1 MVVEICRRCVS
12 GSAGCAVGG
21 VVSGVTVGLCCLLGC
36 SVAVDGGVE
45 EGRFGSWFIAL
56 FSRVVA
62 LTLGSG
68 RRWATVLVAVS
79 VIKCRWNWS
88 LVMVSYPSRP
98 RS

>member
-1 MVVEICRRCVS
+1 MASPS
-12 GSAGCAVGG
+12 GVVGG
-21 VVSGVTVGLCCLLGC
+21 VSVGLCCLLGC
-36 SVAVDGGVE
+36 DVAVDGGVE

-79 VIKCRWNWS
+79 AIKCRWNWS